1 MGEALKT
8 IPRKAFYIATKA
20 GHQADCSFDFS
31 PNAVSRLIFHSRERL
46 GVDSIDLL
54 QLYDVK
60 VGDIEKILNETLP
73 AIHDMNQKCPMY
85 SHIGIGSYSLRV
97 LK

>member
-20 GHQADCSFDFS
+20 GRQADGSFDFS
-31 PNAVSRLIFHSRERL
+31 PDAILESINQSSDRL
-46 GVDSIDLL
+46 GVNTIDLL
-54 QLYDVK
+54 QLHDVEF
-60 VGDIEKILNETLP
+60 GDIEKILNETLP